1 MENKIKD
8 LRQQLLNFEFSKSL
22 SKNDFF
28 VSESNFYAYN
38 LLLSWP
44 KWEKKIINIH
54 GERYSGKTHLIE
66 IFLKK
71 NKGLIIDVKKFENYD
86 LDELRYNENIIIEN
100 ISDEIDESLFYSFI
114 DTIDKYNKFLIL
126 TSNKSLNDFNFKLED
141 LKSRLKNCLFAEIQK
156 PDDIL
161 IQALI
166 TKNLADYQ
174 ITIDS
179 KLIDFISK
187 RITRS
192 FTKIREFI
200 CTIDEISLKKKKP
213 INMKIIKEIL
223 EGKLE
228 NI

>member
-8 LRQQLLNFEFSKSL
+8 LRQQLFNFEFNKSFN
-22 SKNDFF
+22 SNDFF

-44 KWEKKIINIH
+44 NWEKKIINIH

-66 IFLKK
+66 IFLEK
-71 NKGLIIDVKKFENYD
+71 NKGLIIDINKLKNYD
-86 LDELRYNENIIIEN
+86 LEKLRFNQNIIIDN
-100 ISDEIDESLFYSFI
+100 ISEKLDESLFYSLI

-126 TSNKSLNDFNFKLED
+126 TSNKSINDLNIKLKD
-141 LKSRLKNCLFAEIQK
+141 LKSRLKNCLFAEIQR

-174 ITIDS
+174 ITLDS
-179 KLIDFISK
+179 KLIDYISK

-192 FTKIREFI
+192 YSKIREFV

>member
-1 MENKIKD
+1 MESKIKD
-8 LRQQLLNFEFSKSL
+8 LRQELFNFNFNKSL
-22 SKNDFF
+22 QQNDFF

-44 KWEKKIINIH
+44 KWEKKIVNIF

-66 IFLKK
+66 IFLEK
-71 NKGLIIDVKKFENYD
+71 NKGIVINLSDLKNYD
-86 LDELRYNENIIIEN
+86 LEKLRFNENLIIEN
-100 ISDEIDESLFYSFI
+100 ISDGFDETLFYSLI

-126 TSNKSLNDFNFKLED
+126 TSKKSLTDINIKLDD
-141 LKSRLKNCLFAEIQK
+141 LKSRLKNCLFAEIKK

-166 TKNLADYQ
+166 TKNLADHQ
-174 ITIDS
+174 ISIDS
-179 KLIDFISK
+179 KLVDFISK

-192 FTKIREFI
+192 YGKIKEFV

-213 INMKIIKEIL
+213 INLKIIKEIL
-223 EGKLE
+223 EEKFD
-228 NI
+228 

>member
-8 LRQQLLNFEFSKSL
+8 LRQQLFNFKFNKSFN
-22 SKNDFF
+22 KNDFF

-38 LLLSWP
+38 LILSWP
-44 KWEKKIINIH
+44 KWEKKILNIH
-54 GERYSGKTHLIE
+54 GERFSGKTHLIK
-66 IFLKK
+66 IFLEKH
-71 NKGLIIDVKKFENYD
+71 KGLIIDLNKLNNYD
-86 LDELRYNENIIIEN
+86 LDKLRFNENIIIDN
-100 ISDEIDESLFYSFI
+100 LTDEFDETLFYSLI
-114 DTIDKYNKFLIL
+114 DIIDKYNKFLIL
-126 TSNKSLNDFNFKLED
+126 TSSKSINELNLKLND

-156 PDDIL
+156 PDDVL

-174 ITIDS
+174 ITLDS

-192 FTKIREFI
+192 YSKIKEFI

-213 INMKIIKEIL
+213 INMKIIKNIL
-223 EGKLE
+223 EDRFEK
-228 NI
+228 I

>member
-1 MENKIKD
+1 MESKIKD
-8 LRQQLLNFEFSKSL
+8 LRQQLFDFKFNKSL
-22 SKNDFF
+22 NANDFF

-44 KWEKKIINIH
+44 KWEKKIINIF

-66 IFLKK
+66 IFLEK
-71 NKGLIIDVKKFENYD
+71 NKGVIIDLKKLKNYD
-86 LDELRYNENIIIEN
+86 LDELRFNENIIIDN
-100 ISDEIDESLFYSFI
+100 FDDELDESFFYSFI
-114 DTIDKYNKFLIL
+114 DTIEKYNKFLIL
-126 TSNKSLNDFNFKLED
+126 TSNKSLTQLNFKLND

-156 PDDIL
+156 PDDTL
-161 IQALI
+161 IKALI

-174 ITIDS
+174 IMIDS

-192 FTKIREFI
+192 YPKIKEFI
-200 CTIDEISLKKKKP
+200 CTIDKISLKKKKP

-223 EGKLE
+223 EGKFE
-228 NI
+228 NL

>member
-8 LRQQLLNFEFSKSL
+8 LRQQLFNFQFNKSFH
-22 SKNDFF
+22 KNDFF

-54 GERYSGKTHLIE
+54 GERYSGKTHLIK
-66 IFLKK
+66 IFLAK
-71 NKGLIIDVKKFENYD
+71 NNGLIIDLKKLKNYN
-86 LDELRYNENIIIEN
+86 LDKLRFNENIIVDN
-100 ISDEIDESLFYSFI
+100 IPDELDESLFYTFI
-114 DTIDKYNKFLIL
+114 DTIEKYNKFLIL
-126 TSNKSLNDFNFKLED
+126 TSNKSLNDLNINLND

-174 ITIDS
+174 ITLDS
-179 KLIDFISK
+179 KLINFISK

-192 FTKIREFI
+192 YGKIREFI

-223 EGKLE
+223 EDKFDA
-228 NI
+228 I

>member
-1 MENKIKD
+1 MEDKVKD
-8 LRQQLLNFEFSKSL
+8 LRQQLFDFKFNESLN
-22 SKNDFF
+22 KNDFF
-28 VSESNFYAYN
+28 VTDSNFYAYN

-44 KWEKKIINIH
+44 KWEKKILNIH
-54 GERYSGKTHLIE
+54 GERFSGKTHLID
-66 IFLKK
+66 IFIKK
-71 NKGLIIDVKKFENYD
+71 NKGLIINRENLENYD
-86 LDELRYNENIIIEN
+86 LDKLRFNENLILDN
-100 ISDEIDESLFYSFI
+100 IDNDIDENLFYSLI
-114 DTIDKYNKFLIL
+114 DTVDRYNKFLIL
-126 TSNKSLNDFNFKLED
+126 TSNKSLNDINFNLDD

-179 KLIDFISK
+179 KLVDFISK

-192 FTKIREFI
+192 YGKIKEFV

-213 INMKIIKEIL
+213 INLKTIKKIL
-223 EGKLE
+223 EG
-228 NI
+228 

>member
-8 LRQQLLNFEFSKSL
+8 LRQQLFNFKFNKSFD
-22 SKNDFF
+22 KNDFF
-28 VSESNFYAYN
+28 VSDSNFYAYN
-38 LLLSWP
+38 LLDSWP
-44 KWEKKIINIH
+44 NWEKRMINIY

-71 NKGLIIDVKKFENYD
+71 NKGLVIDLKNLNNYN
-86 LDELRYNENIIIEN
+86 LDELRFNENIIIDNITDEFDEN
-100 ISDEIDESLFYSFI
+100 TFYSFI
-114 DTIDKYNKFLIL
+114 DTIEKYNKFLIL
-126 TSNKSLNDFNFKLED
+126 TSNKSLNELNIKLDD

-166 TKNLADYQ
+166 TKNLADCQ
-174 ITIDS
+174 ITLDS

-192 FTKIREFI
+192 YTEIREFV
-200 CTIDEISLKKKKP
+200 CTIDEISLKKKKS
-213 INMKIIKEIL
+213 IDLKIIKEIL
-223 EGKLE
+223 ED
-228 NI
+228 

>member
-1 MENKIKD
+1 MDSKIKD
-8 LRQQLLNFEFSKSL
+8 LRQQLFNFRFNKSFN
-22 SKNDFF
+22 KIDFF

-38 LLLSWP
+38 LMLSWP
-44 KWEKKIINIH
+44 KWEKKIINIF
-54 GERYSGKTHLIE
+54 GERYSGKTHLIQ
-66 IFLKK
+66 IFLEK
-71 NKGLIIDVKKFENYD
+71 NKGLVINLNDLKNYD
-86 LDELRYNENIIIEN
+86 LDKLRFNENIIIEN
-100 ISDEIDESLFYSFI
+100 ITEELDESLFYSLI

-126 TSNKSLNDFNFKLED
+126 TSNKSVSNFNVKLGD

-174 ITIDS
+174 ISIDS

-192 FTKIREFI
+192 YSKIREFV

-213 INMKIIKEIL
+213 INFKIITEIL
-223 EGKLE
+223 EDKFD
-228 NI
+228 

>member
-1 MENKIKD
+1 MENKVKD
-8 LRQQLLNFEFSKSL
+8 LRQQLFNFQFNKSFNQ
-22 SKNDFF
+22 NDFF

-66 IFLKK
+66 IFIEK
-71 NKGLIIDVKKFENYD
+71 NKGLIIDLNKLRDYD
-86 LDELRYNENIIIEN
+86 LEKLRFNENIIIDN
-100 ISDEIDESLFYSFI
+100 ISDELDESLFYSFI

-126 TSNKSLNDFNFKLED
+126 TSNRSLNDLNLKLED

-166 TKNLADYQ
+166 TKNLADFQ
-174 ITIDS
+174 ITLDA

-192 FTKIREFI
+192 YTKIREFV

-223 EGKLE
+223 EAKIE
-228 NI
+228 KI

>member
-8 LRQQLLNFEFSKSL
+8 LRQQLFNFEFNKSFN
-22 SKNDFF
+22 SNDFF

-44 KWEKKIINIH
+44 NWEKKIINIY
-54 GERYSGKTHLIE
+54 GEQYSGKTHLIE
-66 IFLKK
+66 IFLEK
-71 NKGLIIDVKKFENYD
+71 NKGLIIDINKLKNYD
-86 LDELRYNENIIIEN
+86 LEKLRFNQNIIIDN
-100 ISDEIDESLFYSFI
+100 ISEKLDESLFYSLI

-126 TSNKSLNDFNFKLED
+126 TSNKSINDLNIKLKD
-141 LKSRLKNCLFAEIQK
+141 LKSRLKNCLFAEIQR

-174 ITIDS
+174 ITLDS
-179 KLIDFISK
+179 KLIDYISK

-192 FTKIREFI
+192 YSKIREFV

-223 EGKLE
+223 EDRIE
-228 NI
+228 NV

>member
-8 LRQQLLNFEFSKSL
+8 LRQQLFNFEHSKNF

-44 KWEKKIINIH
+44 KWEKKIINIF

-66 IFLKK
+66 IFLEK
-71 NKGLIIDVKKFENYD
+71 NKGLIIELKNLKNYD
-86 LDELRYNENIIIEN
+86 LEKLRFNENIIIDN
-100 ISDEIDESLFYSFI
+100 IKEGFDESLFYSLI
-114 DTIDKYNKFLIL
+114 DTIEKYNKFLIL
-126 TSNKSLNDFNFKLED
+126 TSDKSLSDLNLKLDD

-156 PDDIL
+156 PDDTL
-161 IQALI
+161 IKALI
-166 TKNLADYQ
+166 TKNLTDYQ
-174 ITIDS
+174 ISLDF
-179 KLIDFISK
+179 KLVDFISK

-192 FTKIREFI
+192 YSEIREFV

-213 INMKIIKEIL
+213 INLKIIKEIL
-223 EGKLE
+223 EE
-228 NI
+228 

>member
-8 LRQQLLNFEFSKSL
+8 LRQQLLNFKLNQSL
-22 SKNDFF
+22 DKNDFF
-28 VSESNFYAYN
+28 VSDCNFYAYN

-44 KWEKKIINIH
+44 NWEKKILNIY

-71 NKGLIIDVKKFENYD
+71 NKGLIIEPGNLKNFDFDEIKFH
-86 LDELRYNENIIIEN
+86 ENIILEN
-100 ISDEIDESLFYSFI
+100 IEQNTDENLLYSLI
-114 DTIDKYNKFLIL
+114 DTIEKHNKFLIL
-126 TSNKSLNDFNFKLED
+126 TSNKSLNNLKINLKD
-141 LKSRLKNCLFAEIQK
+141 LNSRLKNCLFAEIHK

-161 IQALI
+161 VQALI
-166 TKNLADYQ
+166 AKNLADYQ

-187 RITRS
+187 RINRS
-192 FTKIREFI
+192 YSKIREFV

-213 INMKIIKEIL
+213 INMKIIKDIL
-223 EGKLE
+223 EV
-228 NI
+228 

>member
-1 MENKIKD
+1 MENKVKD
-8 LRQQLLNFEFSKSL
+8 LRQQLFNFEFNKSL
-22 SKNDFF
+22 NKNDFF
-28 VSESNFYAYN
+28 VSESNFFAYN

-44 KWEKKIINIH
+44 NWEKKIINIY

-66 IFLKK
+66 IFLEK
-71 NKGLIIDVKKFENYD
+71 NNGLIVDLKKLKNYD
-86 LDELRYNENIIIEN
+86 LDELRFNENIVVDN
-100 ISDEIDESLFYSFI
+100 ISDEIDENLFYSFI
-114 DTIDKYNKFLIL
+114 DTIEKYNKFLIL
-126 TSNKSLNDFNFKLED
+126 TSNKSLNDLNLKLND
-141 LKSRLKNCLFAEIQK
+141 LRSRLKNCLFAEIQK

-187 RITRS
+187 KITRS
-192 FTKIREFI
+192 YAKIREFV

-223 EGKLE
+223 EEKLE
-228 NI
+228 TI

>member
-8 LRQQLLNFEFSKSL
+8 LRQQLFNFEFNKSFN
-22 SKNDFF
+22 SNDFF

-44 KWEKKIINIH
+44 NWEKKIINIH

-66 IFLKK
+66 IFLEK
-71 NKGLIIDVKKFENYD
+71 NKGLIIDINKLKNYD
-86 LDELRYNENIIIEN
+86 LEKLRFNQNIIIDN
-100 ISDEIDESLFYSFI
+100 ISEKLDESLFYSLI

-126 TSNKSLNDFNFKLED
+126 TSNKSINDLNIKLKD
-141 LKSRLKNCLFAEIQK
+141 LKSRLKNCLFAEIQR

-174 ITIDS
+174 ITLDS
-179 KLIDFISK
+179 KLIDYISK

-192 FTKIREFI
+192 YSKIREFV
-200 CTIDEISLKKKKP
+200 CTIDEISLKKKNP

-223 EGKLE
+223 EDRIE
-228 NI
+228 NV

>member
-8 LRQQLLNFEFSKSL
+8 LRQQLLNFKLNQSL
-22 SKNDFF
+22 DKNDFF
-28 VSESNFYAYN
+28 VSDCNFYAYN

-44 KWEKKIINIH
+44 NWEKKILNIY

-71 NKGLIIDVKKFENYD
+71 NKGLIIEPGNLKNFDFDEIKFH
-86 LDELRYNENIIIEN
+86 ENIILEN
-100 ISDEIDESLFYSFI
+100 IEQNTDENLLYSLI
-114 DTIDKYNKFLIL
+114 DTIEKHNKFLIL
-126 TSNKSLNDFNFKLED
+126 TSNKSLNNLKINLKD
-141 LKSRLKNCLFAEIQK
+141 LNSRLKNCLSAEIHK

-161 IQALI
+161 VQALI
-166 TKNLADYQ
+166 AKNLADYQ

-187 RITRS
+187 RINRS
-192 FTKIREFI
+192 YSKIREFV

-213 INMKIIKEIL
+213 INMKIIKDIL
-223 EGKLE
+223 EV
-228 NI
+228 

>member
-1 MENKIKD
+1 MENTIKD
-8 LRQQLLNFEFSKSL
+8 LRQELFEFNFNKSYN
-22 SKNDFF
+22 KNDFF

-66 IFLKK
+66 IFLEK
-71 NKGLIIDVKKFENYD
+71 NKGLLIDTQKLNNYD
-86 LDELRYNENIIIEN
+86 LEELRFNENIIVDNINNDIDEN
-100 ISDEIDESLFYSFI
+100 IFYSLI
-114 DTIDKYNKFLIL
+114 DTIEKYNKFLIL
-126 TSNKSLNDFNFKLED
+126 TSNKSLNDLNLKLND
-141 LKSRLKNCLFAEIQK
+141 LRSRLKNCLFAEIQK

-161 IQALI
+161 VQALI
-166 TKNLADYQ
+166 IKNLGDFQ
-174 ITIDS
+174 ISVDS

-192 FTKIREFI
+192 YTKIREFV

-213 INMKIIKEIL
+213 INLKIIKEIL
-223 EGKLE
+223 EGKFDK
-228 NI
+228 I

>member
-8 LRQQLLNFEFSKSL
+8 LRQQLFNFEFNKSFN
-22 SKNDFF
+22 SNDFF

-44 KWEKKIINIH
+44 NWEKKIINIH

-66 IFLKK
+66 IFLEK
-71 NKGLIIDVKKFENYD
+71 NKGLIIDINKLKNYD
-86 LDELRYNENIIIEN
+86 LEKLRFNQNIIIDN
-100 ISDEIDESLFYSFI
+100 ISEKLDESLFYSLI

-126 TSNKSLNDFNFKLED
+126 TSNKSINDLNIKLKD
-141 LKSRLKNCLFAEIQK
+141 LKSRLKNCLFAEIQR

-174 ITIDS
+174 ITLDS
-179 KLIDFISK
+179 KLIDYISK

-192 FTKIREFI
+192 YSKIREFV

-213 INMKIIKEIL
+213 INMKIIKERL
-223 EGKLE
+223 EDRIE
-228 NI
+228 NV

>member
-1 MENKIKD
+1 MENKVKD

-28 VSESNFYAYN
+28 VSESNFYAYS

-71 NKGLIIDVKKFENYD
+71 NKGLIIDIKKFKNYD
-86 LDELRYNENIIIEN
+86 LDELRFYENIIIEN

-223 EGKLE
+223 EDKLE

>member
-1 MENKIKD
+1 MENKVND
-8 LRQQLLNFEFSKSL
+8 LRQQLLDFEFNKSL
-22 SKNDFF
+22 NKNDFF

-44 KWEKKIINIH
+44 NWEKKIINIY
-54 GERYSGKTHLIE
+54 GEQYSGKTHLIE
-66 IFLKK
+66 IFLEK
-71 NKGLIIDVKKFENYD
+71 NNGLIVDLKKLKNYD
-86 LDELRYNENIIIEN
+86 LDELRFNENIIVDN
-100 ISDEIDESLFYSFI
+100 ISHEIDENLFYSFI
-114 DTIDKYNKFLIL
+114 DTIEKYNKFLIL
-126 TSNKSLNDFNFKLED
+126 TSNKPLNDLNLKLND

-161 IQALI
+161 IKALI

-187 RITRS
+187 KITRS
-192 FTKIREFI
+192 YSKIREFV

-223 EGKLE
+223 EEKLE
-228 NI
+228 TI

>member
-8 LRQQLLNFEFSKSL
+8 LRQQLFNFEFNKSFN
-22 SKNDFF
+22 SNDFF

-44 KWEKKIINIH
+44 NWEKKIINIH

-66 IFLKK
+66 IFLEK
-71 NKGLIIDVKKFENYD
+71 NKGLIIDINKLKNYD
-86 LDELRYNENIIIEN
+86 LEKLRFNQNIIIDN
-100 ISDEIDESLFYSFI
+100 ISEKLDESLFYSLI

-126 TSNKSLNDFNFKLED
+126 TSNKSINDLNIKLKD

-166 TKNLADYQ
+166 TKNLADCQ

-187 RITRS
+187 KITRS
-192 FTKIREFI
+192 YSKIREFV
-200 CTIDEISLKKKKP
+200 CTIDEISLKKKIP
-213 INMKIIKEIL
+213 INMKIIKNIL
-223 EGKLE
+223 EDRFEK
-228 NI
+228 I